1 MAKVVTLGTAA
12 AVPSETHAN
21 TYLAIEGEL
30 GFFLVDCGGNPILRI
45 RRAGL
50 ALERF
55 RGLVLTH
62 FHPDHVAAVPIL
74 LMDTWLLKRTD
85 PLPIY
90 GLQDVIDRYN
100 VLMDLFRRDEWP
112 GFFDTPCHVV
122 SEKVGALVLED
133 DDFCITAA
141 PVQHVVPNIGLRV
154 ENKRTGGVVAYSS
167 DTAPCDA
174 VVELARDA
182 DILIHEAAEPTP
194 GHSSAAQAGEI
205 ARRAGARR
213 LVLVHYRPASRKYDH
228 WIKEATASFGGP
240 VELGKDLKTYEF

>member
-1 MAKVVTLGTAA
+1 LAKVVTLGTAA
-12 AVPSETHAN
+12 AVPNETHAN
-21 TYLAIEGEL
+21 TYLAIEGDL

-45 RRAGL
+45 RQAGL

-55 RGLVLTH
+55 RGLILTH

-122 SEKVGALVLED
+122 PEKVGALVLENT
-133 DDFCITAA
+133 DFRITAA
-141 PVQHVVPNIGLRV
+141 PVKHVVPNIGLRI
-154 ENKRTGGVVAYSS
+154 ESKRSGEAVAYSS

-174 VVELARDA
+174 MVELARDA
-182 DILIHEAAEPTP
+182 AILIHEAAEPTP
-194 GHSSAAQAGEI
+194 GHSSAAQAGKV
-205 ARRAGARR
+205 ARLAGARR
-213 LVLVHYRPASRKYDH
+213 LVLVHYRPASRKYDR
-228 WIKEATASFGGP
+228 WIEDATATFGGP
-240 VELGKDLKTYEF
+240 VELGQDLKTYEF

>member
-1 MAKVVTLGTAA
+1 VAKVVTLGTAA

-45 RRAGL
+45 QRAGL

-55 RGLVLTH
+55 RGLILTH

-74 LMDTWLLKRTD
+74 LMDTWLLKRAD

-90 GLQDVIDRYN
+90 GLRDVIDRYN
-100 VLMDLFRRDEWP
+100 VMMDLFRRDEWP
-112 GFFDTPCHVV
+112 GFFDTPCLVV
-122 SEKVGALVLED
+122 PEEVGALVLED
-133 DDFCITAA
+133 DDFRITAA

-154 ENKRTGGVVAYSS
+154 ENKRTGGIMAYSS

-205 ARRAGARR
+205 AHRAGARR
-213 LVLVHYRPASRKYDH
+213 LVLVHYRPAPRKYGR
-228 WIKEATASFGGP
+228 WIKEATATFGGP
-240 VELGKDLKTYEF
+240 VELGQDLKSYEF

>member
-1 MAKVVTLGTAA
+1 LAKVVTLGTAA
-12 AVPSETHAN
+12 AVPNETHAN
-21 TYLAIEGEL
+21 TYLAVEGEQ

-45 RRAGL
+45 QHAGL

-55 RGLVLTH
+55 RGLILTH

-74 LMDTWLLKRTD
+74 LMDTWLLKRTA

-90 GLQDVIDRYN
+90 GLQDVVDRYN

-122 SEKVGALVLED
+122 PEKVGALVLED
-133 DDFCITAA
+133 DDFRITAA
-141 PVQHVVPNIGLRV
+141 PVEHVVPNIGLRV

-167 DTAPCDA
+167 DTSPCDA

-182 DILIHEAAEPTP
+182 DILIHEAAEPTL
-194 GHSSAAQAGEI
+194 GHSGAAQAGEI

-213 LVLVHYRPASRKYDH
+213 LVLVHYRPAPRKYDR
-228 WIKEATASFGGP
+228 WIEEATEAFGGP
-240 VELGKDLKTYEF
+240 VELGQDLKTYEF

>member
-1 MAKVVTLGTAA
+1 VAKVVTLGTAA
-12 AVPSETHAN
+12 AVPNETHAN
-21 TYLAIEGEL
+21 TYLAVEGKL
-30 GFFLVDCGGNPILRI
+30 GFFLIDCGGNPILRI

-50 ALERF
+50 ALKRF
-55 RGLVLTH
+55 RGLILTH

-90 GLQDVIDRYN
+90 GLQDVVDRYN

-122 SEKVGALVLED
+122 SEKVGAPVLENA
-133 DDFCITAA
+133 DFRIIAA
-141 PVQHVVPNIGLRV
+141 PVEHVVPNMGLRI
-154 ENKRTGGVVAYSS
+154 ENKHTGRAVAYSS
-167 DTAPCDA
+167 DTSPCDA

-194 GHSSAAQAGEI
+194 GHSSAAQAGEV
-205 ARRAGARR
+205 ARRAAARR
-213 LVLVHYRPASRKYDH
+213 LVLVHYRPAPHKYDR
-228 WIKEATASFGGP
+228 WIEEAAATFGGP
-240 VELGKDLKTYEF
+240 VELGQDLKTYEF